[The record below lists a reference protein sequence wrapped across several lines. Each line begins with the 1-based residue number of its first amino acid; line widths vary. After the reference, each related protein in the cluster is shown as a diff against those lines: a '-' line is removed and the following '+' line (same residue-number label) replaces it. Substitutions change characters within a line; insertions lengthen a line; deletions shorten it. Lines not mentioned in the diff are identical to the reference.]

1 MSRTH
6 ALVLHSRLDAGR
18 DAVWQ
23 WITGFDGITRELM
36 PLMRMTVPRGIRRLD
51 DMQVIPGERL
61 FRSVILLG
69 GVVPV
74 DYSDLTLIALTPGRG
89 FVEESPMGS
98 MAYWRHERCIED
110 RSDAPGV
117 ILVDRLRFRPRV
129 AAIPAL
135 PLVRTL
141 FRHRHAVLVRAFGG
155 RGPELGDDAA

>member
-1 MSRTH
+1 M
-6 ALVLHSRLDAGR
+6 
-18 DAVWQ
+18 
-23 WITGFDGITRELM
+23 
-36 PLMRMTVPRGIRRLD
+36 
-51 DMQVIPGERL
+51 
-61 FRSVILLG
+61 ILLG

-117 ILVDRLRFRPRV
+117 IIVDRLRFRPRV